1 METIIRGIRIEAASR
16 EAALAAYFAPQL
28 LESGE
33 WLWMDTATQ
42 WAVIREVRNGLLATS
57 DWTQVGDSPLSAG
70 LREQW
75 QIYRQA
81 LRDLP
86 GAFSDPA
93 GVIWPVDPV

>member
-1 METIIRGIRIEAASR
+1 MQTKIRGFTFETATR

-28 LESGE
+28 LDSGKWF
-33 WLWMDTATQ
+33 WLDTATQ
-42 WAVIREVRNGLLATS
+42 WAVIREVRDALLAES
-57 DWTQVGDSPLSAG
+57 DWTQVSDSPLSAG
-70 LREQW
+70 QREQW